1 MLSIREYL
9 EAGETTIS
17 NLLFDHYQKIG
28 LKDDEFLFLLQLFRS
43 QNAGDLFP
51 DLMAIAE
58 TMGKTPDTIYKLLNQ
73 LVSRGF
79 IQIETQQN
87 QKGQMMDTY
96 DLLPVFQKIQLFLQ
110 TSKEKQVVANH
121 EDEIKQLYQGFEK
134 EFGRP
139 LSPIELEMIGQW
151 LNTDHYSPE
160 LIRLALREAVLN
172 QAYSLKY
179 IDRILLAWERK
190 NITTKEQV
198 AADQKKRKD
207 SMIQNE
213 IEQQGQT
220 QESLPKVTLH
230 NWLNP
235 EDSE

>member
-79 IQIETQQN
+79 I
-87 QKGQMMDTY
+87 
-96 DLLPVFQKIQLFLQ
+96 
-110 TSKEKQVVANH
+110 
-121 EDEIKQLYQGFEK
+121 
-134 EFGRP
+134 
-139 LSPIELEMIGQW
+139 
-151 LNTDHYSPE
+151 
-160 LIRLALREAVLN
+160 
-172 QAYSLKY
+172 
-179 IDRILLAWERK
+179 
-190 NITTKEQV
+190 
-198 AADQKKRKD
+198 
-207 SMIQNE
+207 
-213 IEQQGQT
+213 
-220 QESLPKVTLH
+220 
-230 NWLNP
+230 
-235 EDSE
+235 

>member
-1 MLSIREYL
+1 
-9 EAGETTIS
+9 
-17 NLLFDHYQKIG
+17 
-28 LKDDEFLFLLQLFRS
+28 
-43 QNAGDLFP
+43 
-51 DLMAIAE
+51 
-58 TMGKTPDTIYKLLNQ
+58 
-73 LVSRGF
+73 
-79 IQIETQQN
+79 
-87 QKGQMMDTY
+87 
-96 DLLPVFQKIQLFLQ
+96 
-110 TSKEKQVVANH
+110 
-121 EDEIKQLYQGFEK
+121 
-134 EFGRP
+134 
-139 LSPIELEMIGQW
+139 MIGQW
-151 LNTDHYSPE
+151 LITDHYSPE

>member
-1 MLSIREYL
+1 MMNFSFT
-9 EAGETTIS
+9 AT
-17 NLLFDHYQKIG
+17 
-28 LKDDEFLFLLQLFRS
+28 FRS

-79 IQIETQQN
+79 IRIETQQN

-134 EFGRP
+134 NSDVHFHP
-139 LSPIELEMIGQW
+139 L
-151 LNTDHYSPE
+151 N
-160 LIRLALREAVLN
+160 
-172 QAYSLKY
+172 
-179 IDRILLAWERK
+179 
-190 NITTKEQV
+190 
-198 AADQKKRKD
+198 
-207 SMIQNE
+207 
-213 IEQQGQT
+213 
-220 QESLPKVTLH
+220 
-230 NWLNP
+230 
-235 EDSE
+235 

>member
-9 EAGETTIS
+9 EASETTIS

-79 IQIETQQN
+79 
-87 QKGQMMDTY
+87 
-96 DLLPVFQKIQLFLQ
+96 
-110 TSKEKQVVANH
+110 
-121 EDEIKQLYQGFEK
+121 IKQLYQGFEK